1 MYKHRLA
8 IKLGIHEDT
17 KMKRRYQRKS
27 EVAPVLETKAEAAP
41 VAKVK
46 KSRKPR
52 LHRIFTYRGVP
63 FFLSPSKQNA
73 DHTIISIMNK
83 ETNTPEPQLT
93 VPRSEAIKA
102 AQSLAKIVLTEE
114 YLSGLE
120 VNKDVDA

>member
-1 MYKHRLA
+1 
-8 IKLGIHEDT
+8 
-17 KMKRRYQRKS
+17 MKRRYRKS
-27 EVAPVLETKAEAAP
+27 AEVAPVLETKAVEAAIAAVP
-41 VAKVK
+41 KAKK
-46 KSRKPR
+46 TRKPR